1 MLTVPNEL
9 LEIRNGSWDTA
20 NELAIIVLAD
30 TLWSDSNRFW
40 DCWERLCEE
49 YEIEFEDSEGKIEE
63 FTGETLLTLEDL
75 GMLLADQPIR
85 IEVSD
90 LLKEE
95 MWADDLEL
103 KKTSLVITMKKAI
116 EENSARTLIEDVIEK
131 ASRETKTK
139 MKIAIDLTGKFT
151 RTLQGID
158 SPVQIEEIKNT

>member
-1 MLTVPNEL
+1 
-9 LEIRNGSWDTA
+9 
-20 NELAIIVLAD
+20 
-30 TLWSDSNRFW
+30 
-40 DCWERLCEE
+40 
-49 YEIEFEDSEGKIEE
+49 
-63 FTGETLLTLEDL
+63 
-75 GMLLADQPIR
+75 
-85 IEVSD
+85 
-90 LLKEE
+90 